1 MTMEQQQ
8 LRDKLNELHAELA
21 KTETLDSNTRAVLE
35 DLSKDI
41 QELLDLPGEKDD
53 HRYGSL
59 MDRLRASLV
68 QYESSHPRL
77 TGAMERAIDA
87 LVQMGV

>member
-1 MTMEQQQ
+1 MEQQQ
-8 LRDKLNELHAELA
+8 LREKLNELHAELA
-21 KTETLDSNTRAVLE
+21 KTETLDSNTRIILE

-41 QELLDLPGEKDD
+41 ENLLELPGDKGDD
-53 HRYGSL
+53 RYGSL
-59 MDRLRASLV
+59 TGRLRGSV
-68 QYESSHPRL
+68 THFESSHPRL

>member
-1 MTMEQQQ
+1 MEQQQ
-8 LRDKLNELHAELA
+8 LRDKLNELHDELA

-35 DLSKDI
+35 ELSKDI
-41 QELLDLPGEKDD
+41 QELLDMPGDQGD
-53 HRYGSL
+53 HNYGPL
-59 MDRLRASLV
+59 TGRLRASLV
-68 QYESSHPRL
+68 YFEASHPRL